1 MEIAASIA
9 ELNAAGDFGAV
20 CLACGVFDGV
30 HRGHQRLVARL
41 LAMARVT
48 GARPVVVTFEPH
60 PRRVLH
66 PHAAPMLL
74 TSPGQKARLLRAAG
88 VEGMVVLPFSPAMA
102 ALPPEQF
109 LRQHLQAPGVE
120 VRGICVGAGWRFG
133 ARGAGDIRSLR
144 QFGRDWGFR
153 VAAVPELPYYGRPVS
168 STRIRHAV
176 ATGNL
181 RLARRLLGRDYAI
194 DGVVAHG
201 QGRGGREF
209 ACATANLVP
218 ADQLLPPCG
227 VYAVE
232 ARLDPDGP
240 AGGRPPRA
248 GVAYIGKAPTLAA
261 QGGGHARPVLETH
274 LFEDP
279 GELYGRTLEV
289 VFLDFIRPELV
300 FPSTEALREQI
311 ALDTARARD
320 VAAADVVPV

>member
-300 FPSTEALREQI
+300 FPTTEALREQI

-320 VAAADVVPV
+320 VTAGLASA